1 MAENVSAM
9 DNLDP
14 HGLGNYLSPAGL
26 ISFFGAL
33 FGVLPII
40 LGTIGGTLAI
50 AWYAVQLWEC
60 GPVQKYLKTRTARKV
75 NRRAASLAKKIAV
88 LEMQQS
94 VIVGE
99 LKQLGVLIHADTSVS
114 QPINGDAV
122 TSHTHI
128 ETTTVQ
134 IKK

>member
-26 ISFFGAL
+26 ASFFGAL
-33 FGVLPII
+33 FGVLPIV
-40 LGTIGGTLAI
+40 LGIIGGTLAI
-50 AWYAVQLWEC
+50 AWYSVQLWEC
-60 GPVQKYLKTRTARKV
+60 DTVQKYIK
-75 NRRAASLAKKIAV
+75 NRRAVSLAKKIAV

-94 VIVGE
+94 SIVGE
-99 LKQLGVLIHADTSVS
+99 LKKLGVLIHADTSVS
-114 QPINGDAV
+114 HPINSDPV
-122 TSHTHI
+122 TTHTYI
-128 ETTTVQ
+128 ETTTAQ

>member
-1 MAENVSAM
+1 MGLLAMAENVSAM

-26 ISFFGAL
+26 VSFFGAL
-33 FGVLPII
+33 FGMLPII
-40 LGTIGGTLAI
+40 LGIIGGTLAI
-50 AWYAVQLWEC
+50 AWYSVQLWEC
-60 GPVQKYLKTRTARKV
+60 DTVQNYIK
-75 NRRAASLAKKIAV
+75 NRRAVGLAKKIAV

-94 VIVGE
+94 AIVGE
-99 LKQLGVLIHADTSVS
+99 LKTLGVLIHADTSVN
-114 QPINGDAV
+114 QPKNGDAV

>member
-26 ISFFGAL
+26 ASFFGAL

-40 LGTIGGTLAI
+40 LGIIGGTLAI
-50 AWYAVQLWEC
+50 AWYSVQLWEC
-60 GPVQKYLKTRTARKV
+60 DTVQNYIK
-75 NRRAASLAKKIAV
+75 NRRAVSLAKKIAV

-94 VIVGE
+94 AIVGE
-99 LKQLGVLIHADTSVS
+99 LKTLGVLIHADTSVN
-114 QPINGDAV
+114 QPKNGDAV

>member
-26 ISFFGAL
+26 ASFFGAL
-33 FGVLPII
+33 FGVLPIV
-40 LGTIGGTLAI
+40 LGIIGGTLAI
-50 AWYAVQLWEC
+50 AWYSVQLWEC
-60 GPVQKYLKTRTARKV
+60 DTVKNYIKTR
-75 NRRAASLAKKIAV
+75 RAVSLAKKIAV

-94 VIVGE
+94 AIVGE
-99 LKQLGVLIHADTSVS
+99 LKKLGVLIHADTSVS
-114 QPINGDAV
+114 QPINGDPV

>member
-26 ISFFGAL
+26 VSFFGAL
-33 FGVLPII
+33 FGMLPII
-40 LGTIGGTLAI
+40 LGIIGGTLAI
-50 AWYAVQLWEC
+50 AWYSVQLWEC
-60 GPVQKYLKTRTARKV
+60 DTVQNYIK
-75 NRRAASLAKKIAV
+75 NRRAVSLAKKIAV

-94 VIVGE
+94 AIVGE
-99 LKQLGVLIHADTSVS
+99 LKTLGVLIHADTSVN
-114 QPINGDAV
+114 QPKNGDAV

>member
-26 ISFFGAL
+26 ASFFGAL

-40 LGTIGGTLAI
+40 LGIIGGTLAI
-50 AWYAVQLWEC
+50 AWYSVQLWEC
-60 GPVQKYLKTRTARKV
+60 DTVQNYIKS
-75 NRRAASLAKKIAV
+75 RRAVSLAKKIAV

-94 VIVGE
+94 TIVGE
-99 LKQLGVLIHADTSVS
+99 LKKLGVLIHADTSVS
-114 QPINGDAV
+114 QPINNDPI
-122 TSHTHI
+122 TTHTHI

>member
-26 ISFFGAL
+26 VSFFGAL
-33 FGVLPII
+33 FGMLPII
-40 LGTIGGTLAI
+40 LGIIGGTLAI
-50 AWYAVQLWEC
+50 AWYSVQLWEC
-60 GPVQKYLKTRTARKV
+60 DTVQNYIK

-88 LEMQQS
+88 LELQQS
-94 VIVGE
+94 AIVGE
-99 LKQLGVLIHADTSVS
+99 LKKLGVLIHADTSVS

>member
-26 ISFFGAL
+26 ASFFGAL

-40 LGTIGGTLAI
+40 LGIIGGTLAI
-50 AWYAVQLWEC
+50 AWYSVQLWEC
-60 GPVQKYLKTRTARKV
+60 DTVKNYIKS
-75 NRRAASLAKKIAV
+75 RRAAGLAKKIAV

-94 VIVGE
+94 AIVGE
-99 LKQLGVLIHADTSVS
+99 LKKLGVLIHADTSVS
-114 QPINGDAV
+114 QPINGDPV

>member
-1 MAENVSAM
+1 MGLLAMAENVSAM

-26 ISFFGAL
+26 VSFFGAL
-33 FGVLPII
+33 FGMLPII
-40 LGTIGGTLAI
+40 LGIIGGTLAI
-50 AWYAVQLWEC
+50 AWYSVQLWEC
-60 GPVQKYLKTRTARKV
+60 DTVQNYIK
-75 NRRAASLAKKIAV
+75 NRRAVSLAKKIAV

-94 VIVGE
+94 AIVGE
-99 LKQLGVLIHADTSVS
+99 LKTLGVLIHADTSVN
-114 QPINGDAV
+114 QPKNGDAV